1 MSDASERHSD
11 PDPDA
16 WAAACE
22 EDLAAE
28 RERRRERYG
37 TPPGSAAEEL
47 RKLAEAVTGKLA
59 ELGAPLAG
67 PAAAGAVRQL
77 AEQARAAVEPVVERN
92 PKVFEHLAAAGG
104 ELLAAYRAAVT
115 GQEGRWTRG
124 GADRDVPE
132 AGQTPPAR
140 GGGDPG
146 GSGGAP
152 RGADGERD
160 DSGGH
165 GGTEQ
170 DGTGADRREDGSSG
184 SQRIELD

>member
-1 MSDASERHSD
+1 MSDANERPTD
-11 PDPDA
+11 TDTDA

-59 ELGAPLAG
+59 ELGASPVG

-92 PKVFEHLAAAGG
+92 PRVFEHLAAAGG

-124 GADRDVPE
+124 DTEPEARGEEAGPRETGGVPKGPDGDRDHP
-132 AGQTPPAR
+132 AGRNGTDR
-140 GGGDPG
+140 DEDGDV
-146 GSGGAP
+146 P
-152 RGADGERD
+152 RG
-160 DSGGH
+160 
-165 GGTEQ
+165 
-170 DGTGADRREDGSSG
+170 DGSSG
-184 SQRIELD
+184 SQRIDLD